1 MAMATPEL
9 KLVEDA
15 KAAIVASASL
25 GPDTAISELER
36 KLSGAGWN
44 LHDIKTS
51 AEKEKLAEKE
61 DMALAFRT
69 AVEQLLTENS
79 RAGKDSIQDKR
90 VVSLLDLSM
99 HAALEN
105 WVPRQLPCMV
115 MHDWLEAQSADQC
128 SQTFSYLEQR
138 ADKLRDLT
146 LNGEHSYCKAALLK
160 CCNTYSF
167 SKVRSIVALYS
178 KYTG

>member
-1 MAMATPEL
+1 
-9 KLVEDA
+9 
-15 KAAIVASASL
+15 
-25 GPDTAISELER
+25 
-36 KLSGAGWN
+36 
-44 LHDIKTS
+44 
-51 AEKEKLAEKE
+51 
-61 DMALAFRT
+61 
-69 AVEQLLTENS
+69 
-79 RAGKDSIQDKR
+79 
-90 VVSLLDLSM
+90 
-99 HAALEN
+99 
-105 WVPRQLPCMV
+105 MV